1 MGVYA
6 VEQLLE
12 GKSNIVICSR
22 GGKIVSTD
30 IRYALVLDRMYKNKL
45 QPGDLDPFTE
55 EQVDEMR
62 RFCEKKRADLIALYE
77 KVDLLGL

>member
-22 GGKIVSTD
+22 AGKIVSTE
-30 IRYALVLDRMYKNKL
+30 INYALVLDRMYKDKL
-45 QPGDLDPFTE
+45 KPGDLDSFTA
-55 EQVDEMR
+55 EQVDEMK
-62 RFCEKKRADLIALYE
+62 RFCEKKRADLVSLYE